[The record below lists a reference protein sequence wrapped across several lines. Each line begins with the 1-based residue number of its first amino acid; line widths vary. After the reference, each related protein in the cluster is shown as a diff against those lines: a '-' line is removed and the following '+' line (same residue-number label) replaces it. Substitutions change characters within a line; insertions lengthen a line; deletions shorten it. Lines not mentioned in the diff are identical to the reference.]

1 MSTATPLPAARRE
14 SLSAT
19 LLRTLR
25 RNTWVLGLW
34 LVLAVLLAFTRVI
47 QPDYGPA
54 SFAALAL
61 AVLPFAY
68 ATAGQTVAIIG
79 GGLDLSIA
87 SMMALISVSAATLMD
102 GQGEEFGVFAVAL
115 ILLMGL
121 GIGAIN
127 GLTIVLTRIPDIVVT
142 LAYFFIWEGAA
153 LLVLS
158 SPGGDASTW
167 LQQLI
172 LGTVGG
178 AFIPAELTQWAPK
191 ALLLLIITLGVVWI
205 PLRRSR
211 VGRWIYAIGS
221 DRQAA
226 FRSGVPVDRTKI
238 AAYAVTGLF
247 AAMGGLVLVMITGN
261 GNPVQGPYLLTSVA
275 AVVLGGVSL
284 AGGRGG
290 LVGPIV
296 AIFILRLV
304 RQDLVFLSVDPNV
317 AHVIEG
323 LIMVGLVLLGGIA
336 AMRSR
341 RA

>member
-1 MSTATPLPAARRE
+1 MSAATPSSALPKETLSTTLARMFK
-14 SLSAT
+14 
-19 LLRTLR
+19 

-34 LVLAVLLAFTRVI
+34 VVLAFLLVFTKII

-54 SFAALAL
+54 GFAALAL
-61 AVLPFAY
+61 AALPFAY

-87 SMMALISVSAATLMD
+87 SQMALISVIAATLMD
-102 GQGEEFGVFAVAL
+102 SGSEESGILAVAI
-115 ILLMGL
+115 ILACGL
-121 GIGAIN
+121 LIGAVN

-142 LAYFFIWEGAA
+142 LAFFFIWEGAA
-153 LLVLS
+153 LLVMS
-158 SPGGDASTW
+158 SPGGDASQW
-167 LQQLI
+167 LKDLI
-172 LGTVGG
+172 LGTIGG
-178 AFIPAELTQWAPK
+178 SYIPADLGQWAPK
-191 ALLLLIITLGVVWI
+191 ALLLLIVTLGAVWI

-211 VGRWIYAIGS
+211 LGRWIYAIGS

-238 AAYAVTGLF
+238 AAYAITGLF
-247 AAMGGLVLVMITGN
+247 AAFGGIFLVLVTSN

-284 AGGRGG
+284 AGGRGS

-317 AHVIEG
+317 AQVIEG

-341 RA
+341 RS

>member
-1 MSTATPLPAARRE
+1 MSGDSLGATVM
-14 SLSAT
+14 
-19 LLRTLR
+19 RTIR

-34 LVLAVLLAFTRVI
+34 LVLAGLLLFTKAI

-54 SFAALAL
+54 AFTALAL
-61 AVLPFAY
+61 AALPFAY

-79 GGLDLSIA
+79 GGLDLSVA
-87 SMMALISVSAATLMD
+87 AVMALTSVSAARLME
-102 GQGEEFGVFAVAL
+102 GQGEEFGILAVAL
-115 ILLMGL
+115 ILFMGL
-121 GIGAIN
+121 CLGIVN

-142 LAYFFIWEGAA
+142 LAYFFIWEGVA
-153 LLVLS
+153 LLVLET
-158 SPGGDASTW
+158 PGGEASTW
-167 LQQLI
+167 LKELI
-172 LGTVGG
+172 LGTVG
-178 AFIPAELTQWAPK
+178 AALVPAELSQWAPK
-191 ALLLLIITLGVVWI
+191 ALLLVIVTLGVVWI

-211 VGRWIYAIGS
+211 LGLWIYAIGS
-221 DRQAA
+221 NKQAA
-226 FRSGVPVDRTKI
+226 FRSGVPVDRAKI
-238 AAYAVTGLF
+238 ASYAITGLF
-247 AAMGGLVLVMITGN
+247 AAMGGLVLVLITGN

-317 AHVIEG
+317 AQVIEG
-323 LIMVGLVLLGGIA
+323 LIMVGLVLLGGVT